1 MDTIADTLTII
12 RNGYL
17 SRKKTVVV
25 RYSRQNKSITEKLAQ
40 LGYLALVQE
49 EGNGKK
55 TLRINLLYKDNKP
68 VLEGIRRVSKSSV
81 RVYAAATK
89 IPRVLGGLGEVVLST
104 PKGILTGAEARNKVT
119 GGEILFKV
127 W

>member
-12 RNGYL
+12 RNGYF

-104 PKGILTGAEARNKVT
+104 PKGILTGAEARNKRT

>member
-104 PKGILTGAEARNKVT
+104 PKGILTGAEARNKRT

>member
-12 RNGYL
+12 RNGYF

-55 TLRINLLYKDNKP
+55 TLRIDLLYKDNKP

-81 RVYAAATK
+81 RVYVSATK
-89 IPRVLGGLGEVVLST
+89 IPRVLSGLGEVVLST
-104 PKGILTGAEARNKVT
+104 PKGILTGTEARNKGT

>member
-104 PKGILTGAEARNKVT
+104 PKGILTGTEARNKGT

>member
-12 RNGYL
+12 RNGYF

-104 PKGILTGAEARNKVT
+104 PKGILTGTEARNKGT

>member
-12 RNGYL
+12 RNGYF

>member
-104 PKGILTGAEARNKVT
+104 PKGILTGAEARNKGT

>member
-1 MDTIADTLTII
+1 MDTIADMLTII

-17 SRKKTVVV
+17 SRKKAVVV
-25 RYSRQNKSITEKLAQ
+25 RYSRQNKSIIEKLVQ
-40 LGYLALVQE
+40 LGYLASVQE
-49 EGNGKK
+49 EEDGKK
-55 TLRINLLYKDNKP
+55 ILRISMLYKGNKP
-68 VLEGIRRVSKSSV
+68 ALEGIRRVSKSSV

-89 IPRVLGGLGEVVLST
+89 IPRVLSGLGEVVLST
-104 PKGILTGAEARNKVT
+104 PKGILTGAEARNKGT